1 MADNSEP
8 VPSNKKRYCVKFN
21 DSLRNLGQVKV
32 LLYVLCAEVIS
43 VLHMEEKMIS
53 IDTRTPQSVR
63 DMWILRN
70 DKKLT
75 DFGASSA
82 TANLDQKVVKAKLLF
97 SGFLVEHELPLTT
110 ADHAAK
116 LFRNMFPDSKIVN
129 KYRCGRTKTTHM
141 LAGAVSKQN
150 TSDLKEKLLLTS
162 WYGLSTDRSS
172 DEDDKLLPISVRH
185 VDKDSG
191 LIATSLLD
199 IPNINSGSTAQQMY
213 DVCNEVK
220 EAFSLDWDNCVTCSS
235 VNKNSVIGQ
244 CNCLLQKI
252 RSVLVALV
260 I

>member
-1 MADNSEP
+1 M
-8 VPSNKKRYCVKFN
+8 
-21 DSLRNLGQVKV
+21 
-32 LLYVLCAEVIS
+32 
-43 VLHMEEKMIS
+43 
-53 IDTRTPQSVR
+53 
-63 DMWILRN
+63 
-70 DKKLT
+70 
-75 DFGASSA
+75 
-82 TANLDQKVVKAKLLF
+82 KAKLLF
-97 SGFLVEHELPLTT
+97 SAFLVEHELPLTT

-141 LAGAVSKQN
+141 LAGAVSKQI

-162 WYGLSTDRSS
+162 WYGLSTDGSS

-199 IPNINSGSTAQQMY
+199 IPKINSGPTAQQMY
-213 DVCNEVK
+213 DVCNEVN

-235 VNKNSVIGQ
+235 GNKNYVIGQ
-244 CNCLLQKI
+244 CKCLLQKI
-252 RSVLVALV
+252 RSALIALV

>member
-1 MADNSEP
+1 MEDNSEP
-8 VPSNKKRYCVKFN
+8 ALSKKKRYCVKFN
-21 DSLRNLGQVKV
+21 DSLRNLRQVKV
-32 LLYVLCAEVIS
+32 LLYVLCRSDYS
-43 VLHMEEKMIS
+43 VAYGGENDINKHKDS
-53 IDTRTPQSVR
+53 SRHKGYVDTAQRQ
-63 DMWILRN
+63 
-70 DKKLT
+70 KKLT

-116 LFRNMFPDSKIVN
+116 LFRNMFPDTKIVN
-129 KYRCGRTKTTHM
+129 KYRCSRTKTTHM
-141 LAGAVSKQN
+141 LAGPVSKQI
-150 TSDLKEKLLLTS
+150 TSDLKDELLLTP
-162 WYGLSTDRSS
+162 WYRLATDGSS
-172 DEDDKLLPISVRH
+172 DEDDKHLPVSVRH

-191 LIATSLLD
+191 LIVTSLLD

-220 EAFSLDWDNCVTCSS
+220 EALSLDRVNCVTCTSGI
-235 VNKNSVIGQ
+235 KNSVIGQ

-252 RSVLVALV
+252 RSALVALV